1 MFLWHQKFKGKSQQE
16 YGRVECSYF
25 FVIFRKWIKTESSFP
40 LDMWPLDSLQNLF
53 HLWPLVFQG
62 YCEEQGAVGGAGLED
77 DLNDLRLEEENEQP
91 PLILETDWLSGRLYP
106 PIRGLLWCCY
116 EHVTQ
121 GGQGQDQRL
130 GVFLNAQSVQEPVCK
145 SVCAFVCSHTSYS
158 PSPLPPALPFPSVPP
173 AQAQL
178 TLCMYMCQPLK
189 DMLQFENEYLWVCA
203 LDVWSKTK
211 KKHNVA
217 VSSFKTHTLTQ
228 ALCKTKVIV

>member
-1 MFLWHQKFKGKSQQE
+1 MASRLNRNSIVDYNTSMARGDVHI
-16 YGRVECSYF
+16 F
-25 FVIFRKWIKTESSFP
+25 FVNFRKWIKKESSFP
-40 LDMWPLDSLQNLF
+40 LDMWPVDLLQNVF
-53 HLWPLVFQG
+53 DLWPLVFLG

-145 SVCAFVCSHTSYS
+145 SVCAFVCSHASYS
-158 PSPLPPALPFPSVPP
+158 PPPFLPRSLSPQFR
-173 AQAQL
+173 
-178 TLCMYMCQPLK
+178 LCRPNWRFACT
-189 DMLQFENEYLWVCA
+189 CA
-203 LDVWSKTK
+203 
-211 KKHNVA
+211 NR
-217 VSSFKTHTLTQ
+217 
-228 ALCKTKVIV
+228 